1 MFSLS
6 FIREENVCAVG
17 PAINPIHYI
26 FSLGACA
33 VCSQCGAIL
42 TFACFMRAPLSK
54 CYWVRTECTLK

>member
-1 MFSLS
+1 
-6 FIREENVCAVG
+6 VG